1 MRLPTEAGNAGH
13 QQKGNDMTYEV
24 TALKGAELADARRM
38 GTAVTCGTCGRSW
51 DDSISTSVTPV
62 PAGRCPWEADHE
74 DDDLEPEYQSDA
86 EALVAELAQIGILED
101 TDPRL
106 REIVFRSREIVRY
119 MY

>member
-24 TALKGAELADARRM
+24 TALKGAELADARRI
-38 GTAVTCGTCGRSW
+38 GSAVTCGTCGRSW

-62 PAGRCPWEADHE
+62 PAGRCPWESHHE
-74 DDDLEPEYQSDA
+74 DDDEDEYQSDA
-86 EALVAELAQIGILED
+86 EALVAELARFELTED

-106 REIVFRSREIVRY
+106 KEIVFRSREIVRY

>member
-1 MRLPTEAGNAGH
+1 
-13 QQKGNDMTYEV
+13 MTYEV
-24 TALKGAELADARRM
+24 TALKGAELADARRI

-62 PAGRCPWEADHE
+62 PAGRCPWESHHE
-74 DDDLEPEYQSDA
+74 DDDEDEYQSDA
-86 EALVAELAQIGILED
+86 EALVAELARFELTED

-106 REIVFRSREIVRY
+106 KEIVFRSREIVRY

>member
-1 MRLPTEAGNAGH
+1 
-13 QQKGNDMTYEV
+13 MTYEV
-24 TALKGAELADARRM
+24 TALKGAELADARRI

-62 PAGRCPWEADHE
+62 PAGRCPWESDHE
-74 DDDLEPEYQSDA
+74 DDDEDEYQSDA
-86 EALVAELAQIGILED
+86 EALVAELARFELTED

-106 REIVFRSREIVRY
+106 KEIVFRSREIVRY